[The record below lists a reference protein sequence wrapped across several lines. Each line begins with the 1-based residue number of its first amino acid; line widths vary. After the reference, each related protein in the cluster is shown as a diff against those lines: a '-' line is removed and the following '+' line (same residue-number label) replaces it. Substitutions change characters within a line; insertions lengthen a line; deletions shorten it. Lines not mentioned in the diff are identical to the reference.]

1 MLGVLFIVWG
11 LLARLP
17 GLMIPGGILTGLG
30 SGILLSQ
37 YAFGSTTGDV
47 QGGIIVLGLGVGF
60 LADYAVDLDY
70 LAGKTLVGSHS
81 WRHPVGHRHSAASR
95 RSRSQCAG
103 CAGQALA
110 VVPIIVG
117 IFLIWQLFRRREQ

>member
-1 MLGVLFIVWG
+1 
-11 LLARLP
+11 
-17 GLMIPGGILTGLG
+17 MIPGGILTGLG

-60 LADYAVDLDY
+60 LLIMPLISIISPERHWWALIPGGILSVTGIAL
-70 LAGKTLVGSHS
+70 LVGG
-81 WRHPVGHRHSAASR
+81 PALSALDVLGR
-95 RSRSQCAG
+95 
-103 CAGQALA
+103 LWP